1 MIVYVYKSTKKADTY
16 LFIEKRDDFSPVPK
30 LLIEKFGK
38 AKFVMLV
45 PLTKRDLSMAD
56 KHKVMSKIREQGFY
70 LQMPPPVVDLLKEF
84 KQNQNK
90 N

>member
-16 LFIEKRDDFSPVPK
+16 LFIETRDDFSPVPK
-30 LLIEKFGK
+30 LLLETFGK

-56 KHKVMSKIREQGFY
+56 KDKVMSKIREQGFY

-84 KQNQNK
+84 KQNQSK
-90 N
+90 